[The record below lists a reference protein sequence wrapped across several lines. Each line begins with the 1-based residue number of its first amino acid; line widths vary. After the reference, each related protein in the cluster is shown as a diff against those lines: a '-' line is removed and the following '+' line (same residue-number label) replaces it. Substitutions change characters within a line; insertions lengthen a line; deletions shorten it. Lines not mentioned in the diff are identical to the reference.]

1 MELYHDFAEVYHQ
14 GPYTAFSIQVAEIF
28 PKIWQKYDIHPHTLL
43 DIACGEGSFAV
54 QMALAGI
61 RVTGVDQSP
70 AMLRIARSHSLEFG
84 VEINWIERDMRHLE
98 FPPSFDLVTCI
109 FDSLNYLL
117 QPEDLLMTFRGVHHA
132 LHPNS
137 FFIFDMNTIYGLS
150 VLWQQAACSIQQDK
164 EGILEIHRPSFDY
177 ERSMADLKITAFT
190 KVGEYWKRFDETHQ
204 ERGYPIE
211 QIQLMLEDSGFQVL
225 SRFGTLSDFTDPTPE
240 SGRVWFV
247 ARKSASRN
255 LPAYDHP
262 ARKRNLKPSSK
273 HH

>member
-1 MELYHDFAEVYHQ
+1 
-14 GPYTAFSIQVAEIF
+14 
-28 PKIWQKYDIHPHTLL
+28 
-43 DIACGEGSFAV
+43 
-54 QMALAGI
+54 
-61 RVTGVDQSP
+61 
-70 AMLRIARSHSLEFG
+70 MLRIARSHSLEFG

-211 QIQLMLEDSGFQVL
+211 QIQLI
-225 SRFGTLSDFTDPTPE
+225 RDFKYFPDLAPFLILQIQPLKAVE
-240 SGRVWFV
+240 SGLLPENPR
-247 ARKSASRN
+247 RETSRLMIIPHVN
-255 LPAYDHP
+255 ET
-262 ARKRNLKPSSK
+262 
-273 HH
+273 